1 MSTPAGFQAAFVEAL
16 YADDAGGLASHPAFA
31 VYRNTVM
38 RGCLDA
44 LEANFP
50 AVVCLVGREWFRA
63 AAAIHAAQQPPRD
76 ARMMTYGDGFADVLA
91 EFEPA
96 RELVYLADVARLDRL
111 WSASYI
117 AADAG
122 TLEAKALQALPPDG
136 LGEKRLSP
144 HPATRWLA
152 TALPI
157 VSIWQASR
165 AGVAVGDELVWQAEP
180 ALVTRVDGV
189 VRVAAIPPAS
199 LHFVEACAAGH
210 PLAEVAELTRHMH
223 PDARIDLILSGL
235 LDAGAFAT
243 T

>member
-1 MSTPAGFQAAFVEAL
+1 MSTLAGFQAAFVDAL
-16 YADDAGGLASHPAFA
+16 YADDAGLPASHPAFA

-76 ARMMTYGDGFADVLA
+76 ARMMTYGDGFADFLA
-91 EFEPA
+91 GFEPA
-96 RELVYLADVARLDRL
+96 RELVYLPDVARLDRL
-111 WSASYI
+111 WSESYI

-122 TLEAKALQALPPDG
+122 TLDASALQALPPDR
-136 LGEKRLSP
+136 LGERRLSL

-152 TALPI
+152 TPLPV

-165 AGVAVGDELVWQAEP
+165 TGMAVADDLAWQAEP
-180 ALVTRVDGV
+180 ALVTRVGGA
-189 VRVAAIPPAS
+189 VRVAAVPPAS

-210 PLAEVAELTRHMH
+210 PLAEAAERTRHIQ

-235 LDAGAFAT
+235 LSAGAFAT